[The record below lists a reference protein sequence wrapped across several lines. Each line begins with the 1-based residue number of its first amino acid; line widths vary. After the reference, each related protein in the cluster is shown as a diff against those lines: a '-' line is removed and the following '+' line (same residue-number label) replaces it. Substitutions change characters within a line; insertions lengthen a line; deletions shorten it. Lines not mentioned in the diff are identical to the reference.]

1 MSEQQDVNSETTQ
14 NSNNDDKKKRWEL
27 LPKIKQGLD
36 ELSNQNKNNP
46 KIKALQLALDK
57 MINMKNHL
65 SKQENDLKLGKLIAL
80 RERNAYL
87 EKLRQIENI
96 NINDVVITVDE
107 QKNMIPYAVPSV
119 QVNVKSTEAPDLDHG
134 KRTHNVRHKDRAR
147 DKSALNMMQQC
158 VVASDDIYEDQII
171 YQLDIFYL
179 LFIQSISTPF
189 LNIHHIQYST

>member
-46 KIKALQLALDK
+46 KIKALQLALGK

-87 EKLRQIENI
+87 EKLRQIEEYGENLEWK
-96 NINDVVITVDE
+96 DDE
-107 QKNMIPYAVPSV
+107 GF
-119 QVNVKSTEAPDLDHG
+119 L
-134 KRTHNVRHKDRAR
+134 
-147 DKSALNMMQQC
+147 
-158 VVASDDIYEDQII
+158 DQINN
-171 YQLDIFYL
+171 L
-179 LFIQSISTPF
+179 LY
-189 LNIHHIQYST
+189 ND

>member
-1 MSEQQDVNSETTQ
+1 MSDQQDANSETTQ

-36 ELSNQNKNNP
+36 ELSNQNKNNL

-87 EKLRQIENI
+87 EKLRQIEEYGENLEWKDDEGFLEQI
-96 NINDVVITVDE
+96 NNLLYND
-107 QKNMIPYAVPSV
+107 
-119 QVNVKSTEAPDLDHG
+119 
-134 KRTHNVRHKDRAR
+134 
-147 DKSALNMMQQC
+147 
-158 VVASDDIYEDQII
+158 
-171 YQLDIFYL
+171 
-179 LFIQSISTPF
+179 
-189 LNIHHIQYST
+189 

>member
-57 MINMKNHL
+57 MISMKEHL

-87 EKLRQIENI
+87 EKLRQIEEYGENLEWK
-96 NINDVVITVDE
+96 DE
-107 QKNMIPYAVPSV
+107 
-119 QVNVKSTEAPDLDHG
+119 EGFL
-134 KRTHNVRHKDRAR
+134 
-147 DKSALNMMQQC
+147 
-158 VVASDDIYEDQII
+158 DQINN
-171 YQLDIFYL
+171 L
-179 LFIQSISTPF
+179 LY
-189 LNIHHIQYST
+189 ND